1 MDTVYDSRSPM
12 LRRAPS
18 LTDQVK
24 THIKDLIL
32 QGEYPDGRI
41 PAEMELAEALGVS
54 RTTVRDALSR
64 LEMEGTISR
73 RQGAGTFVNDPVLQ
87 IHSRLEEIW
96 GYEAML
102 EAHGFTPSTRI
113 IETLQIDAG
122 DSPYDAATAADLQ
135 LAPDEPLL
143 LVTKLFLE
151 NDAPVILARNSVPQ
165 HLIAEPYTND
175 DLARPLYEF
184 LERFSRRRLAYYVT
198 DIVPLAADAI
208 TAGLLKIEP
217 GTPLVSFDEIG
228 YDDTNAP
235 IVKAHSYFRDDL
247 LRLRLLR
254 RRV

>member
-1 MDTVYDSRSPM
+1 M

-24 THIKDLIL
+24 THIKDMII
-32 QGEYPDGRI
+32 QGEFADGRV
-41 PAEMELAEALGVS
+41 PPEMELAEALGVS

-73 RQGAGTFVNDPVLQ
+73 KQGAGTFVNSPVLQ
-87 IHSRLEEIW
+87 IRSRLEEIW
-96 GYEAML
+96 GYAAML
-102 EAHGFTPSTRI
+102 EAHGFTPSTQLISTGHVR
-113 IETLQIDAG
+113 A
-122 DSPYDAATAADLQ
+122 DSSPFDDCTAVDLQ
-135 LAPDEPLL
+135 LAPEEPLF

-151 NDAPVILARNSVPQ
+151 NELPVILTHNSIPER
-165 HLIAEPYTND
+165 LLTEPYTQA
-175 DLARPLYEF
+175 DLSRPLYEF
-184 LERFSRRRLAYYVT
+184 LELFTRQRLAYYVT
-198 DIVPLAADAI
+198 DIVPLVADEDI
-208 TAGLLKIEP
+208 AGLLKIEA

-228 YDDTNAP
+228 YNDNNDP

>member
-1 MDTVYDSRSPM
+1 M

-24 THIKDLIL
+24 SHIKDLIL
-32 QGEYPDGRI
+32 QGEFPGGRI
-41 PAEMELAEALGVS
+41 PPEMELAEALGVS

-87 IHSRLEEIW
+87 IRSRLDEIW
-96 GYEAML
+96 GYSAML

-113 IETLQIDAG
+113 IETRQVEAAA
-122 DSPYDAATAADLQ
+122 SPYEAHTAEDLQ
-135 LAPDEPLL
+135 LSDEEPLL

-151 NDAPVILARNSVPQ
+151 NDAPVILTRNSLP
-165 HLIAEPYTND
+165 LRLLPEPYTRD

-184 LERFSRRRLAYYVT
+184 LELFTRHRLAYYVT
-198 DIVPLAADAI
+198 DIVPVAADAE
-208 TAGLLKIEP
+208 TAELLKVTP

-228 YDDTNAP
+228 YNDNNEP

>member
-1 MDTVYDSRSPM
+1 M

-24 THIKDLIL
+24 THIKDMIV
-32 QGEYPDGRI
+32 QGEFADGRV
-41 PAEMELAEALGVS
+41 PPEMELAEALGVS

-73 RQGAGTFVNDPVLQ
+73 KQGAGTFVNNPVLQ
-87 IHSRLEEIW
+87 IRSRLEEIW
-96 GYEAML
+96 GYAAML
-102 EAHGFTPSTRI
+102 EAHGFTPSTQ
-113 IETLQIDAG
+113 LIDVGHVRA
-122 DSPYDAATAADLQ
+122 DSSPFDDCTAVDLL
-135 LAPDEPLL
+135 LAPEEPLC

-151 NDAPVILARNSVPQ
+151 NEVPVILTRNSIPER
-165 HLIAEPYTND
+165 LLTETYTRE

-184 LERFSRRRLAYYVT
+184 LELFTRQRLAYYVT
-198 DIVPLAADAI
+198 DIVPLVADEEI
-208 TAGLLKIEP
+208 AGLLKIAP

-228 YDDTNAP
+228 YNDNNDP

>member
-1 MDTVYDSRSPM
+1 M

-24 THIKDLIL
+24 THIKELIL
-32 QGEYPDGRI
+32 QGEFAGGRI
-41 PAEMELAEALGVS
+41 PPEMELAEVLGVS
-54 RTTVRDALSR
+54 RTTIRDALSR

-73 RQGAGTFVNDPVLQ
+73 RQGAGTFVNNPVLQ

-102 EAHGFTPSTRI
+102 EAHGFTPSTRL
-113 IETLQIDAG
+113 IETLRVAAG

-151 NDAPVILARNSVPQ
+151 NDAPVILTRNSIPQ
-165 HLIAEPYTND
+165 RLISEPYQPD
-175 DLARPLYEF
+175 DLGRPLYEF
-184 LERFSRRRLAYYVT
+184 LEQFSRQRLAYYVT

-208 TAGLLKIEP
+208 TAGLLKVDP

-228 YDDTNAP
+228 YDDGNEP

>member
-1 MDTVYDSRSPM
+1 M

-32 QGEYPDGRI
+32 QGEFPGGRI
-41 PAEMELAEALGVS
+41 PPEMELAEALGVS

-73 RQGAGTFVNDPVLQ
+73 RQGAGTFVNNPVLQ

-102 EAHGFTPSTRI
+102 EAHGFTPSTRL
-113 IETLQIDAG
+113 IETLEISAG
-122 DSPYDAATAADLQ
+122 DSPYDAATAGDLQ
-135 LAPDEPLL
+135 LAPDEPLV

-151 NDAPVILARNSVPQ
+151 NDAPVILTRNSIPRR
-165 HLIAEPYTND
+165 LIAEPYQAD
-175 DLARPLYEF
+175 DLGRPLYEF
-184 LERFSRRRLAYYVT
+184 LEQFSRQRLSYYVT

-208 TAGLLKIEP
+208 TADLLKIDP

-228 YDDTNAP
+228 YDDSNMP